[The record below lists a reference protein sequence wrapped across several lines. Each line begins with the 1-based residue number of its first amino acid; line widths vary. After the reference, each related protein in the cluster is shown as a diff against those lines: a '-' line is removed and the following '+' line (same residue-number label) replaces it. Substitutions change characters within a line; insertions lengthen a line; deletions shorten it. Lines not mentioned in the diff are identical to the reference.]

1 MKVEVLYFEGC
12 PNHVPAVERVRE
24 ALQSE
29 NETAD
34 VQEIEVRT
42 QGEAESL
49 GFLGSPSVRIN
60 GLDIEP
66 EARSLTSYG
75 LSCRTYLDGP
85 TRSGVPSGELIRL
98 ALNEQ
103 RASHDSCC
111 QTNPAGSATPT
122 SVGSAPGTGSRR
134 TALFAGGIAAVL
146 ASACCLGPLLLVTV
160 GVSGAWI
167 GNLTRLEPF
176 RPIFIVVALVALFF
190 AWRIIYLPVQA
201 CQPGEV
207 CALPQTSRLYKILF
221 WASAALTLMAL
232 VYPYFAKYFY

>member
-66 EARSLTSYG
+66 EH
-75 LSCRTYLDGP
+75 
-85 TRSGVPSGELIRL
+85 V
-98 ALNEQ
+98 
-103 RASHDSCC
+103 
-111 QTNPAGSATPT
+111 
-122 SVGSAPGTGSRR
+122 
-134 TALFAGGIAAVL
+134 
-146 ASACCLGPLLLVTV
+146 
-160 GVSGAWI
+160 
-167 GNLTRLEPF
+167 
-176 RPIFIVVALVALFF
+176 
-190 AWRIIYLPVQA
+190 
-201 CQPGEV
+201 
-207 CALPQTSRLYKILF
+207 
-221 WASAALTLMAL
+221 
-232 VYPYFAKYFY
+232 